1 MRKGTMSPLT
11 LAIMLCIGIAC
22 PLISGA
28 MDDGGLSTPGLQRGR
43 HNTRYPRYLA
53 QASALTR
60 VPDNLPAIEAAKG
73 RKCKVYFRIT
83 DWSCVTGEAV
93 GFWING
99 VYQGFISGPGTY
111 YMAQVKKGV
120 KYQFY
125 AEDGG
130 EPVHMWRKD
139 VRIKSTASTYTWTIA
154 CY

>member
-1 MRKGTMSPLT
+1 MRDRTMSPLT
-11 LAIMLCIGIAC
+11 LAIMLSIGIAC
-22 PLISGA
+22 PLISA
-28 MDDGGLSTPGLQRGR
+28 AVHDGGQSTPSFQPRLDY
-43 HNTRYPRYLA
+43 TRNFA
-53 QASALTR
+53 QTSALTR
-60 VPDNLPAIEAAKG
+60 VPDNHPAKEAAKG